1 MRSGFESIKQ
11 LREVIWDH
19 AELEEDKPA
28 FYRNLN
34 ARVQSSL
41 DKSIPLVKEFRDI
54 EHQIVKTGEEI
65 SENIRPILPP
75 IKDGLSPLEV
85 LGKRLATIN
94 SEALAI
100 DRKILRDHLPSTKK
114 YLSKFLG
121 FTGPKNYLAP
131 LNDLAE
137 MAKFH
142 RLHNLREL
150 KDSSAVQEYKN
161 LLASI
166 DENESTLSNLFGS
179 TGGTQRAIKMVENTH
194 LYKEL
199 VEAQQKQMNISFS
212 F

>member
-1 MRSGFESIKQ
+1 LTGSWSRFSHVISTWWEAITRLFNSKLQ
-11 LREVIWDH
+11 DKKVHNLVLEVIWDH

-41 DKSIPLVKEFRDI
+41 DKSIPLVKEIRDI

-100 DRKILRDHLPSTKK
+100 DRKS
-114 YLSKFLG
+114 
-121 FTGPKNYLAP
+121 
-131 LNDLAE
+131 
-137 MAKFH
+137 
-142 RLHNLREL
+142 EL
-150 KDSSAVQEYKN
+150 KCQFMSAFFFFDV
-161 LLASI
+161 LI
-166 DENESTLSNLFGS
+166 F
-179 TGGTQRAIKMVENTH
+179 
-194 LYKEL
+194 
-199 VEAQQKQMNISFS
+199 
-212 F
+212 